1 MGGVM
6 ENIGPYLSLISTGL
20 MVIGGF
26 FVIVG
31 SVGMLRFPDFYSR
44 LHAAGVTDTLGAE
57 LMLIGLMI
65 QAGLGLVTVKL
76 IMIIVFVFFTSPTS
90 THAIANAA
98 YRAGLSP
105 FTKDHSASQ
114 VREEDGDD

>member
-1 MGGVM
+1 MAEFNDMIAPALPIVS
-6 ENIGPYLSLISTGL
+6 NIL
-20 MVIGGF
+20 MLVGGF

-31 SVGMLRFPDFYSR
+31 SIGIARFPDFYAR
-44 LHAAGVTDTLGAE
+44 LHAAGVTDTMGAE

-76 IMIIVFVFFTSPTS
+76 IFIIFFVFFTSPTA

-98 YRAGLSP
+98 YRAGLTP
-105 FTKDHSASQ
+105 FSSSTKEGRIRGQ
-114 VREEDGDD
+114 VEDD